1 MNDALPLHVLFLSA
15 RNACRSIMAEALL
28 NKVGQ
33 GRFRAMSAGK
43 KAASQIHPF
52 AAETLKQVGYDTSE
66 QYPKA
71 WGVFVTPT
79 APRIDAV
86 VTMDDSLED
95 IELPIWYSNP
105 VRVHW
110 GFADP
115 EQVQGDEMERIGAY
129 RRCFGNMEQ
138 QMLKLAGQ
146 ATDGVRGQ
154 ALSQI
159 LESITP

>member
-1 MNDALPLHVLFLSA
+1 M
-15 RNACRSIMAEALL
+15 R
-28 NKVGQ
+28 VGQ
-33 GRFRAMSAGK
+33 GRFRAFSAGQ

-66 QYPKA
+66 QYPKS
-71 WGVFVTPT
+71 WDLFVTPT

-86 VTMDDSLED
+86 VTLDESLARID
-95 IELPIWYSNP
+95 LPIWYSNP

-110 GFADP
+110 GFDDP
-115 EQVQGDEMERIGAY
+115 EQVEGDEMERIGAY

-146 ATDGVRGQ
+146 ATNGVRGP

-159 LESITP
+159 LESIAP

>member
-1 MNDALPLHVLFLSA
+1 
-15 RNACRSIMAEALL
+15 MAEALL
-28 NKVGQ
+28 AKVGQ
-33 GRFRAMSAGK
+33 GRFRPMSAGQ

-52 AAETLKQVGYDTSE
+52 AVETLKQVGYDTSE

-71 WGVFVTPT
+71 WDKFVTPT

-86 VTMDDSLED
+86 VTLDESLARID
-95 IELPIWYSNP
+95 LPIWYSNP

-110 GFADP
+110 GFDDP
-115 EQVQGDEMERIGAY
+115 ELVQGDEMERIGAY

-146 ATDGVRGQ
+146 ATDGVRGP
-154 ALSQI
+154 ALNQI
-159 LESITP
+159 LESIAP